1 MSDPVTDPPPMHSP
15 AQRATL
21 KHIAEQVGVHVSTV
35 SRALNAATRDLVAR
49 ELVERITEAAKALDY
64 RPNRLTMGLRTRV
77 SMTVGV
83 VLPDISNA
91 TFPVLVQAIEATLA
105 TKHYSTLVAHA
116 ESDYPRKTTLIE
128 QMAARQIDGMIL
140 TTARRYHG
148 LIDFCLE
155 SAVPLVMVSRT
166 ERDPRVSSVINDD
179 VASMSLAV
187 RHVVELGHRRIAH
200 LGGPADMSTGA
211 LRRDGFVAAMREHN
225 LTPSAMVRS
234 RVYTREE
241 GVTAAQEIFAAA
253 PDTTAIVAANDL
265 LAIGCLDVIKA
276 AGRRCPE
283 DVSIIGHNDMPLVD
297 MIDPPLTTVRI
308 NFRQMGTEAASLM
321 LRRLEDPTSDAVM
334 MTLRPKLIVRGS
346 TAPPRA

>member
-1 MSDPVTDPPPMHSP
+1 MTDSVADPPSHERAP
-15 AQRATL
+15 RATL
-21 KHIAEQVGVHVSTV
+21 KHVAAHVGVHVSTV

-49 ELVERITEAAKALDY
+49 DLVERITAAAKALDY

-155 SAVPLVMVSRT
+155 SSVPLVMVNRT
-166 ERDPRVSSVINDD
+166 EQDPRISSVINDD
-179 VASMSLAV
+179 MASMSLAV

-200 LGGPADMSTGA
+200 LGGPADMATGT
-211 LRRDGFVAAMREHN
+211 LRREGFLAAMREHA
-225 LTPSAMVRS
+225 LTPTALVRS
-234 RVYTREE
+234 RVYTRDE
-241 GVTAAQEIFAAA
+241 GVAAAQEIFATA

-276 AGRRCPE
+276 SGRRCPR
-283 DVSIIGHNDMPLVD
+283 DVSVVGHNDMPLVD

-308 NFRQMGTEAASLM
+308 NFRQMGTEAAALM
-321 LRRLEDPTSDAVM
+321 LRRLEDPSIDAVM
-334 MTLRPKLIVRGS
+334 MTLRPKLVVRGS
-346 TAPPRA
+346 TAAPKQ

>member
-1 MSDPVTDPPPMHSP
+1 
-15 AQRATL
+15 
-21 KHIAEQVGVHVSTV
+21 
-35 SRALNAATRDLVAR
+35 
-49 ELVERITEAAKALDY
+49 
-64 RPNRLTMGLRTRV
+64 
-77 SMTVGV
+77 

-105 TKHYSTLVAHA
+105 TRHYSTLVAHA
-116 ESDYPRKTTLIE
+116 ETDYPRKTTLIE

-155 SAVPLVMVSRT
+155 SSVPLVMVSRT
-166 ERDPRVSSVINDD
+166 EQDSRISSVINDD
-179 VASMSLAV
+179 VASMALAV
-187 RHVVELGHRRIAH
+187 RHAVELGHRRIAH

-211 LRRDGFVAAMREHN
+211 LRREGFLAAMREHG
-225 LTPSAMVRS
+225 LTPTAMVRCK
-234 RVYTREE
+234 VYTRDE
-241 GVTAAQEIFAAA
+241 GIIGSREIFASA
-253 PDTTAIVAANDL
+253 PDTTAVIAANDL

-276 AGRRCPE
+276 SGRRCPS
-283 DVSIIGHNDMPLVD
+283 DVSVIGHNDMPLVD

-308 NFRQMGTEAASLM
+308 NFRQMGTEAAALM

-346 TAPPRA
+346 TAPPKA

>member
-1 MSDPVTDPPPMHSP
+1 MTDTRTAESNH
-15 AQRATL
+15 AQGTVQRATL

-35 SRALNAATRDLVAR
+35 SRALNAATRDLVAQ

-64 RPNRLTMGLRTRV
+64 RPNRLSMGLRTRV

-116 ESDYPRKTTLIE
+116 ETDYPRKTTLIE

-140 TTARRYHG
+140 MTARRYHG
-148 LIDFCLE
+148 LIDFCLD
-155 SAVPLVMVSRT
+155 SDVPLVMVTRT
-166 ERDPRVSSVINDD
+166 EQDPRVSSVINDD
-179 VASMSLAV
+179 SASMALAV

-211 LRRDGFVAAMREHN
+211 SRCEGFLAAMREHG
-225 LTPSAMVRS
+225 LEPSAVIRS
-234 RVYTREE
+234 RVYTRDE
-241 GVTAAQEIFAAA
+241 GVSVAHELFALA
-253 PDTTAIVAANDL
+253 PNTTAIIAANDL
-265 LAIGCLDVIKA
+265 LAIGCLDVIKKS
-276 AGRRCPE
+276 GRRCPD
-283 DVSIIGHNDMPLVD
+283 DVSVVGHNDMPLVD

-308 NFRQMGTEAASLM
+308 NFRQMGTEAAALM
-321 LRRLEDPTSDAVM
+321 LRRLEDPTTDAVM
-334 MTLRPKLIVRGS
+334 MTLRPKLIVRSS
-346 TAPPRA
+346 TAPRN